1 MLPIGPLMI
10 EHRLMERMVAL
21 LKKDGAWMEQ
31 ERNIHGEFLDT
42 AIDFFKTY
50 ADRCHHGK
58 EEDILLRELAGKNMS
73 GEHRRIMEEIL
84 EEHRQSRAAVAELED
99 ATARYL
105 TGEREA
111 LSEIAENIR
120 FLVGLYS
127 CHIDKEDHHFFQP
140 CMEYFN
146 QEEKDALLQQEYEF
160 DRSLIQQM
168 YREKVTAEEA
178 RFGKR

>member
-21 LKKDGAWMEQ
+21 LKKEGDGLEQ
-31 ERNIHGEFLDT
+31 ERNIHGEFLDA

-58 EEDILLRELAGKNMS
+58 EENILLRGLAGKNIS
-73 GEHRRIMEEIL
+73 GEHRRLMEEIL
-84 EEHRQSRAAVAELED
+84 EEHRESRAAVAALED

-105 TGEREA
+105 MGKREA

-146 QEEKDALLQQEYEF
+146 QQEKDAMLQQEYEF
-160 DRSLIQQM
+160 DRGLIHQL
-168 YREKVTAEEA
+168 YKEKVATEEA